1 MFCTL
6 CNQSFK
12 QLYNY
17 NKHLNTIKHLS
28 KVPIEESD
36 TRELCP
42 FCNYKYSNIKLH
54 INKCKTSME
63 VIYRVFLERENIITE
78 KENIIVSKEAEIN
91 DLKAQIKDLQDKLFT
106 IANKTTTVINNRSST
121 YNTILNCSK
130 PLLLNKERIQEL
142 LNTYCDITYLKHKS
156 KGLAKFFIE
165 NIAVN
170 SEGKVCIECVD
181 KNRKIFKYKD
191 ENDVLKQITGNELY
205 ALIRPC
211 FIKFKETDNYKAFIQ
226 YITET
231 ESSTEIERYDK
242 AFNDSKKFIDYL
254 SDRTY
259 NDSFNSVLVN
269 SVDE

>member
-1 MFCTL
+1 MFCCNL
-6 CNQSFK
+6 CDKTYSTK
-12 QLYNY
+12 HTY

-28 KVPIEESD
+28 KVSAEEGV

-63 VIYRVFLERENIITE
+63 VIYSLFLE
-78 KENIIVSKEAEIN
+78 KENIIVSKEAENN